1 MFKKLFG
8 GSGADKKKQ
17 QAQPEV
23 DPHNTMSKLQDQI
36 EIVQQRAN
44 KVDMDMKKHTA
55 EALKKNKA
63 GDKRGRFSRKF
74 IQDFF

>member
-23 DPHNTMSKLQDQI
+23 DPHSTMSKLQDQI
-36 EIVQQRAN
+36 ETVQQRAN

-63 GDKRGRFSRKF
+63 GDKRGMF
-74 IQDFF
+74 